1 VQLAIY
7 KCGKRAGTANAYMTA
22 TGQLLHGKGIRNIDN
37 LNNSR
42 VDIET
47 TGTLIQS
54 RPIADTNPALRVNQA
69 NAGSTGDLLQLE
81 KEGVDVYAFTHDGT
95 LKAPATFTIDPSAHG
110 NATGKVIIL
119 GDLQV
124 DGTTTTINS
133 TTLEVDDKNIELS
146 KGAANKAASDG
157 AGISIDLGTDGAA
170 NLTYGA
176 TDDRFIIDKGLEIGA
191 NTIVGNTTNASLRL
205 NTSVGSMLTYNTNSV
220 QVLNSEIRVNTSNI
234 ERMSITSTGN
244 VGIGTASPA
253 EPLTVRGNVRSQ
265 STAESSTNIITRA
278 FSDGASTRMLSLKH
292 LVDRRWKFRFIIK
305 PQVVVM
311 WGLVKQT

>member
-1 VQLAIY
+1 MLQ
-7 KCGKRAGTANAYMTA
+7 
-22 TGQLLHGKGIRNIDN
+22 
-37 LNNSR
+37 
-42 VDIET
+42 ET
-47 TGTLIQS
+47 ILKIQ
-54 RPIADTNPALRVNQA
+54 
-69 NAGSTGDLLQLE
+69 

-95 LKAPATFTIDPSAHG
+95 LKAPATFTIDPSTHG

-146 KGAANKAASDG
+146 KGAANKTASDG

-191 NTIVGNTTNASLRL
+191 NTIVGNTSNATLRL

-234 ERMSITSTGN
+234 QRISVTSNGN
-244 VGIGTASPA
+244 VGIGTSSPA

-278 FSDGASTRMLSLKH
+278 FSDGASTRYGVVEALRVNITVGYL
-292 LVDRRWKFRFIIK
+292 RWNWKR
-305 PQVVVM
+305 
-311 WGLVKQT
+311 TN